1 MSLEYCFCT
10 NIRINSIYYIGH
22 NYGQRKVGIEMSI
35 EKVKAE
41 LENSSAYNRLNALFD
56 EGTFS
61 PLAPFAKS
69 GDSVAEAA
77 AGYGEV
83 NGCAVYA
90 FAQNSDVCGGAM
102 SKAHAAKLKK
112 LYNLALKTGTPVI
125 GLYDSIGARVDEGVD
140 LLTAYGEV
148 LNYSGKLAGIV
159 PQISVVLGPCQG
171 TAALL
176 ATCADFVI
184 MSEKGKLTINTNG
197 EGGSAEEN
205 KKHGVTAIT
214 AKDEFGAIEAAKNLV
229 VLLPQNNL
237 SDPYTTDEIP
247 AMPESDVIS
256 NFVDGG
262 SFVELFEGYADSA
275 KVGFAKLQG
284 DTVGVVETNGDVLDR
299 KACEKLVKLVRFC
312 DAYSIPVITLAN
324 SKGFKC
330 VKSATKLTAAYAEA
344 TTAKITVVTGDAFGA
359 FYIAVAGTGA
369 STDITIALEGA
380 SVSPVAPEAGII
392 ILNPEKLKTNA
403 EGRKK
408 AVEEFRANECSAER
422 AAEKGYIDNVV
433 AVDELREV
441 LSVSLDM
448 LAGKRETTLPKKHS
462 TI

>member
-1 MSLEYCFCT
+1 
-10 NIRINSIYYIGH
+10 
-22 NYGQRKVGIEMSI
+22 MSI

-41 LENSSAYNRLNALFD
+41 LENSVAYKRLGALFD

-61 PLAPFAKS
+61 PIAPFTVS
-69 GDSVAEAA
+69 NDSYAEAA

-90 FAQNSDVCGGAM
+90 FAQNSDICGGAM

-112 LYNLALKTGTPVI
+112 LYDLALKTGTPVI
-125 GLYDSIGARVDEGVD
+125 GLYDSIGARVNEGVEMM
-140 LLTAYGEV
+140 TAYGEV

-184 MSEKGKLTINTNG
+184 MSEEGKLTINTNG

-205 KKHGVTAIT
+205 RKHGVAAIA
-214 AKDEFGAIEAAKNLV
+214 AKDEFSAIEAAKNLV
-229 VLLPQNNL
+229 VMLPQNNL
-237 SDPYTTDEIP
+237 SDPYTTDEVPAIP
-247 AMPESDVIS
+247 DGDIISD
-256 NFVDGG
+256 FVDGG
-262 SFVELFEGYADSA
+262 SFVEIFEGYADSV
-275 KVGFAKLQG
+275 KTGFAKLQG

-299 KACEKLVKLVRFC
+299 KACEKSAKLVRFC
-312 DAYSIPVITLAN
+312 DAYSIPVITLAD

-330 VKSATKLTAAYAEA
+330 VKSAAKLTAAYAEA

-359 FYIAVAGTGA
+359 FYMAVAGTGA

-392 ILNPEKLKTNA
+392 ILNPERLKTDA

-408 AVEEFRANECSAER
+408 AVEEFKANECSAMR
-422 AAEKGYIDNVV
+422 AAEKGYIDNV
-433 AVDELREV
+433 AEKGELREL
-441 LSVSLDM
+441 LSTALDM
-448 LAGKRETTLPKKHS
+448 LSGKRETTLPKKHS

>member
-1 MSLEYCFCT
+1 
-10 NIRINSIYYIGH
+10 
-22 NYGQRKVGIEMSI
+22 MSI

-41 LENSSAYNRLNALFD
+41 LENSSAYNRLNSLFD

-69 GDSVAEAA
+69 GDSLAEVA

-112 LYNLALKTGTPVI
+112 LYDLALKTGTPVVGI
-125 GLYDSIGARVDEGVD
+125 YDSVGARVNEGVD
-140 LLTAYGEV
+140 MLTAYGEV

-159 PQISVVLGPCQG
+159 PQISVVLGPCLG

-205 KKHGVTAIT
+205 KKHGVSAIT

-237 SDPYTTDEIP
+237 SDPYTTDEIQ

-262 SFVELFEGYADSA
+262 SFVELFEGYADCA

-284 DTVGVVETNGDVLDR
+284 DTVGVVETNGAALDC
-299 KACEKLVKLVRFC
+299 KACGKLVKLVRFC

-324 SKGFKC
+324 SEGFKC
-330 VKSATKLTAAYAEA
+330 VKSAAKLTAAYAEA

-392 ILNPEKLKTNA
+392 ILDPDKLKTNA

-408 AVEEFRANECSAER
+408 AVEDFRANECSAER

-433 AVDELREV
+433 AVEELREV
-441 LSVSLDM
+441 LSASLDM

>member
-1 MSLEYCFCT
+1 
-10 NIRINSIYYIGH
+10 
-22 NYGQRKVGIEMSI
+22 MSI
-35 EKVKAE
+35 EKAKAE
-41 LENSSAYNRLNALFD
+41 LENSSAYKRLNALFD
-56 EGTFS
+56 EGSFS
-61 PLAPFAKS
+61 QLAPFTVS
-69 GDSVAEAA
+69 GDSYAEVV

-83 NGCAVYA
+83 NGCEVYA
-90 FAQNSDVCGGAM
+90 FAQNSDICGGAM
-102 SKAHAAKLKK
+102 SKAQAAKLKK
-112 LYNLALKTGTPVI
+112 LYDLALKTGTPVI
-125 GLYDSIGARVDEGVD
+125 GLYDSIGARINEGID
-140 LLTAYGEV
+140 MMTSYGEV

-197 EGGSAEEN
+197 EGGSADEN

-214 AKDEFGAIEAAKNLV
+214 AKDEFAAIEAAKNLV
-229 VLLPQNNL
+229 VMLPQNNL
-237 SDPYTTDEIP
+237 SDPYTTEEVP
-247 AMPESDVIS
+247 AMADGSVVS
-256 NFVDGG
+256 AFVDGG
-262 SFVELFEGYADSA
+262 SFVELFEGYADEA
-275 KVGFAKLQG
+275 TVGFAKLQG
-284 DTVGVVETNGDVLDR
+284 DTVGVIKTNGGLLNR
-299 KACEKLVKLVRFC
+299 QACEKCAKIVRFC
-312 DAYSIPVITLAN
+312 DAYSIPVVTLADA
-324 SKGFKC
+324 KGFEC

-359 FYIAVAGTGA
+359 FYMAVAGTGA
-369 STDITIALEGA
+369 STDITIALDGA

-392 ILNPEKLKTNA
+392 ILNPERLKTDA

-408 AVEEFRANECSAER
+408 AVAEFKANECSAMR

-433 AVDELREV
+433 SKDDLRSA
-441 LSVSLDM
+441 LSTALDM

>member
-1 MSLEYCFCT
+1 MPKVLFYVEYLGKT
-10 NIRINSIYYIGH
+10 VNRLINS
-22 NYGQRKVGIEMSI
+22 QRKVGIEMSI

-41 LENSSAYNRLNALFD
+41 LENSVAYQRLNALFD

-61 PLAPFAKS
+61 PLAPFTVS
-69 GDSVAEAA
+69 NDSYAEVA

-90 FAQNSDVCGGAM
+90 FAQNSDICGGAM

-112 LYNLALKTGTPVI
+112 LYDLALKTGTPVI
-125 GLYDSIGARVDEGVD
+125 GLYDSIGARVNEGIEMM
-140 LLTAYGEV
+140 TAYGEV

-171 TAALL
+171 TGALL

-205 KKHGVTAIT
+205 KKHGVAAVI
-214 AKDEFGAIEAAKNLV
+214 AKDEFSAIEAAKNLV
-229 VLLPQNNL
+229 VMLPQNNL

-247 AMPESDVIS
+247 AIADGDIIS
-256 NFVDGG
+256 SFVDGG
-262 SFVELFEGYADSA
+262 SFVELFEGYADSV

-299 KACEKLVKLVRFC
+299 KACEKSVKLVRFC

-359 FYIAVAGTGA
+359 FYMAVAGTGA
-369 STDITIALEGA
+369 STDITFALEGA

-392 ILNPEKLKTNA
+392 ILNPERLKTDA

-408 AVEEFRANECSAER
+408 AVEEFKANECSAER
-422 AAEKGYIDNVV
+422 AAEKGYIDNVADV
-433 AVDELREV
+433 SELRGL
-441 LSVSLDM
+441 LSTALDM
-448 LAGKRETTLPKKHS
+448 LSGKRETTLPKKHS

>member
-1 MSLEYCFCT
+1 
-10 NIRINSIYYIGH
+10 
-22 NYGQRKVGIEMSI
+22 MSI

-41 LENSSAYNRLNALFD
+41 LENSSAYKRLNALFD

-61 PLAPFAKS
+61 PLDPFAKS
-69 GDSVAEAA
+69 GINYAEAA

-112 LYNLALKTGTPVI
+112 LYDLALKTGTPVI
-125 GLYDSIGARVDEGVD
+125 GLYDSIGARVDQGVEM
-140 LLTAYGEV
+140 LTAYGEV

-176 ATCADFVI
+176 ASCADFVI

-205 KKHGVTAIT
+205 KKHGVTAVT
-214 AKDEFGAIEAAKNLV
+214 AKDEFAAIEAAKNLV
-229 VLLPQNNL
+229 VMLPQNNL
-237 SDPYTTDEIP
+237 SEAYSTEEIP
-247 AMPESDVIS
+247 AMPDKDTVSK
-256 NFVDGG
+256 FVDGG
-262 SFVELFEGYADSA
+262 SFIELFEGYAAPA

-284 DTVGVVETNGDVLDR
+284 DTVGVVETGGELLDR
-299 KACEKLVKLVRFC
+299 KACEKIIKIVRFC

-324 SKGFKC
+324 AKGFCC
-330 VKSATKLTAAYAEA
+330 VKAASKLTAAYAEA

-369 STDITIALEGA
+369 STDMTIALEGA
-380 SVSPVAPEAGII
+380 CVSPVAPEAGII
-392 ILNPEKLKTNA
+392 ILDPKKLKTNA

-422 AAEKGYIDNVV
+422 AAECGYIDNVV
-433 AVDELREV
+433 TEDELRES
-441 LSVSLDM
+441 LSSALDM